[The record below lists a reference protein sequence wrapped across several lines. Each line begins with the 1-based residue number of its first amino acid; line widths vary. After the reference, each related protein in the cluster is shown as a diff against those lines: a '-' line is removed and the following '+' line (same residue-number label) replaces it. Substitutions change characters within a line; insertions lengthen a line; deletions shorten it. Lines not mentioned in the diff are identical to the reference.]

1 MPVETLGS
9 LRFLE
14 NPRVLMPC
22 SWTPAGPTCQAMTA
36 RRRGPRSTDDKGSHE
51 ALFFR
56 GSIAGPR
63 HSLSTLRSDHRWPP
77 RKTRFRLL
85 AKLYRVGL
93 VTHRIPTKGFRVASY
108 ISSSFPKLA

>member
-1 MPVETLGS
+1 
-9 LRFLE
+9 
-14 NPRVLMPC
+14 MPC
-22 SWTPAGPTCQAMTA
+22 SWTRAGPTCQAMTA

-56 GSIAGPR
+56 GSIAEPR
-63 HSLSTLRSDHRWPP
+63 HSLSTLRSDHRCPP

-93 VTHRIPTKGFRVASY
+93 VTHRIPTKGFRLPSY
-108 ISSSFPKLA
+108 IPSSFPTPPSRNHPPPPSPPPAP